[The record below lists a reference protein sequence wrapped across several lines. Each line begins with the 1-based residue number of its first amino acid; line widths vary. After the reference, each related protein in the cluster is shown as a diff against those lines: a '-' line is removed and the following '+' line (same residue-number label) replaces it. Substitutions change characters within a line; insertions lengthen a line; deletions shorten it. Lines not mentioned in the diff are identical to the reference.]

1 MNTECPSCESEN
13 AFHNGVN
20 FECPDCDYEWNQIKT
35 RNIIKKKDERK

>member
-20 FECPDCDYEWNQIKT
+20 FECPDCGHEWN
-35 RNIIKKKDERK
+35 